1 MKPLQHVRHQRP
13 GGRGARGVVALSLVT
28 VAGFVGWSHWAE
40 LDQIARAGGQV
51 IPSGR
56 VQVVQSAEGGVVA
69 ALNVREGDH
78 VSRGQLLV
86 RLDRVKAESALNESR
101 AKAAALHG
109 AVVRLEAEVFDRP
122 LVFPPDVGA
131 YPAFVANQR
140 ALYTQRRQALA
151 AEVAALQKSLK
162 LVREELAMNEPL
174 LATGDVSRA
183 DVLKLQRQ
191 ASELEGQIT
200 NRRNKY
206 LQDAQTELAKAQE
219 DLAGT
224 EQVLA
229 QRREQLGYTELAA
242 PADGI
247 VKNVRYTTVGA
258 VIRAGDEVLQIVPTG
273 EELIVE
279 AKVKPADIGFVRV
292 GQSATVK
299 FDAYDYAVYGVAHG
313 RVTYV
318 SADTLTENQAQHEQP
333 YYRVHVS
340 ASAAQLQARPG
351 ERVEIQPGMTA
362 TAEIRT
368 GQSTV
373 WRYLTKPL
381 TKTLSESLG
390 ER

>member
-1 MKPLQHVRHQRP
+1 MKHLQHGLP
-13 GGRGARGVVALSLVT
+13 GRRGARGVIALSLVT
-28 VAGFVGWSHWAE
+28 VTGFVGWAQWAE
-40 LDQIARAGGQV
+40 LDQIARAAGQV

-56 VQVVQSAEGGVVA
+56 VQVVQSADAGVVA
-69 ALNVREGDH
+69 ALNVREGDR
-78 VSRGQLLV
+78 VRRGQLLV

-101 AKAAALHG
+101 AKAAALRG
-109 AVVRLEAEVFDRP
+109 AVARLEAEVFERP
-122 LVFPPDVGA
+122 LNFPAEVAA

-140 ALYTQRRQALA
+140 ALHAQRRAALH
-151 AEVAALQKSLK
+151 AEVAALQQSLK

-183 DVLKLQRQ
+183 EVLKLQRQ
-191 ASELEGQIT
+191 AAELEGQIT

-219 DLAGT
+219 DLAGV
-224 EQVLA
+224 EQVLT
-229 QRREQLGYTELAA
+229 QRRDQLGYTELTA

-258 VIRAGDEVLQIVPTG
+258 VVRAGDEVLQIVPTG
-273 EELIVE
+273 DELIVE
-279 AKVKPADIGFVRV
+279 AKVRPADIGFVRV
-292 GQSATVK
+292 GQPATVK

-313 RVTYV
+313 QVTYI
-318 SADTLTENQAQHEQP
+318 SADTLTENQPQQEQP
-333 YYRVHVS
+333 YYRVHVR
-340 ASAAQLQARPG
+340 ASVAQLQARPG

-362 TAEIRT
+362 SAEIRT

-381 TKTLSESLG
+381 TKTLSESMG